1 MTQRSTRSLLT
12 DLLDLRARLSAE
24 EALDDRLRLKRD
36 RGIGRDLAALCPH
49 PLRQLRAWLR
59 RAGASTAP
67 TDGARAAA
75 ARGTVSAGLV
85 ALGLVIGWGVAAVVF
100 HYDGTQPI
108 NVVHVLAVFVA
119 AQLLLLGVTL
129 ILTAPLHRLPV
140 LGDAQALLGR
150 LSPGRLGAW
159 AMSKLWRH
167 GDDGSSPP
175 PSGGL
180 AGALGEDAV
189 RWQLLAWSQLSAAAF
204 NVGALLA
211 FVYLFVLSDLAFAWS
226 TTLGIGAEQFGV
238 IAQALSL
245 PWRELLP
252 VAVPT
257 PELVQ
262 ATRFFRLN
270 EGMLPDAT
278 GAFRADPAALGQWW
292 PFLLACML
300 CYGLLPRLLLLA
312 LALTRLRVHLRRA
325 IVQTPG
331 AAALLERMNAPLV
344 ETRSPQAE
352 TVRESVQAAA
362 VEHPCAASAAPGA
375 RAIVVQWAGIGV
387 ARDAMAGMLRRRA
400 GLIASRFV
408 EAGGTTSLEQDADAL
423 ALASSDADVAAA
435 VLVVKSWEPPVL
447 EVLDFV
453 RDLLAALNEHASVIV
468 APLDTDQHGGAV
480 AASAEELELWRRAV
494 EALSLPRAR
503 VVDLAGELS

>member
-12 DLLDLRARLSAE
+12 DLLDLRARLSAD
-24 EALDDRLRLKRD
+24 EALDARLRLQRD
-36 RGIGRDLAALCPH
+36 RGIGRELAGLCAH

-59 RAGASTAP
+59 HAGAPTAP
-67 TDGARAAA
+67 PAVARAAG
-75 ARGTVSAGLV
+75 ARSTVSAALV
-85 ALGLVIGWGVAAVVF
+85 ALGLVIGWSVAAVVF

-119 AQLLLLGVTL
+119 AQLLLLVATL
-129 ILTAPLHRLPV
+129 ILAAPLHRLPV

-159 AMSKLWRH
+159 AMSKLWRQ
-167 GDDGSSPP
+167 GDIGSLPP
-175 PSGGL
+175 TAGGL

-189 RWQLLAWSQLSAAAF
+189 RWQLLTWSQLFAAAF

-211 FVYLFVLSDLAFAWS
+211 FVYLFVLTDLAFAWS

-238 IAQALSL
+238 IARTLSR
-245 PWRELLP
+245 PWRDLLP
-252 VAVPT
+252 AAVPS

-312 LALTRLRVHLRRA
+312 LALTRLRAQLRRA
-325 IVQTPG
+325 IVQTRG

-344 ETRSPQAE
+344 ETRSPQVE
-352 TVRESVQAAA
+352 TAGESEQAAG
-362 VEHPCAASAAPGA
+362 VEHPCAASAPPGG

-387 ARDAMAGMLRRRA
+387 ARDALAGMLRRRA
-400 GLIASRFV
+400 GLAAARFV

-423 ALASSDADVAAA
+423 ALASSDKDIAAA
-435 VLVVKSWEPPVL
+435 VLLVKSWEPPVL

-453 RDLLAALNEHASVIV
+453 RDLCAALDERASVIV
-468 APLDTDQHGGAV
+468 APLDVDQQGGAL
-480 AASAEELELWRRAV
+480 AASEEELKLWQRAV
-494 EALSLPRAR
+494 EALALPHAC
-503 VVDLAGELS
+503 VVDLAGELP